1 MTEKLTFW
9 VSQVVLLIKNPFPNA
24 GDIRDRG
31 TPSSSWGFC
40 PLVSAFRAHPLCFGA
55 CAHLSW
61 LPWSVFSFAG
71 FVFTF
76 VSSVCPPS
84 MLRGLCVLV
93 LSHQSAFF
101 VAGFMC
107 SSFGC
112 LGGNFG
118 NPGLA
123 WIQRATSW
131 RVPEGLGSE
140 TYTSLII
147 QDVQLCATPL
157 TAAHQAPSSLG
168 FSRQEHWSQ
177 NRTYKR
183 EVED

>member
-1 MTEKLTFW
+1 MSRGLCCTCLH
-9 VSQVVLLIKNPFPNA
+9 SP
-24 GDIRDRG
+24 G

-107 SSFGC
+107 SSFGS
-112 LGGNFG
+112 
-118 NPGLA
+118 PGLP
-123 WIQRATSW
+123 S
-131 RVPEGLGSE
+131 VPRG
-140 TYTSLII
+140 
-147 QDVQLCATPL
+147 LCALPKFVCLSLSLCTPGCPL
-157 TAAHQAPSSLG
+157 HCEGCLPFRDFYAMPHSSPSLCQKG
-168 FSRQEHWSQ
+168 CMCWRG
-177 NRTYKR
+177 
-183 EVED
+183 